1 MKRIIFSITIIS
13 LALLLF
19 INGKSTL
26 LGKELDSKELSEK
39 KIKET
44 INKITDIVRPSD
56 TLETIFEKHRLNKA
70 DLSGILHSARGQYN
84 LSKLRSGNNY
94 LFETDKNNNI
104 RNMEYSI
111 DDSSF
116 LKVVKL
122 SDGFR
127 SEKKEIEYDKKTGS
141 LFINI
146 ENNLISSMPGGH
158 KENLRLALELSDI
171 YAWDIDFFSDLRN
184 GDSVKVVLEEL
195 WFGNEFKG
203 FGKILAAE
211 FLNRGK
217 LHKAYRF
224 EYDGFAEYFDADGKP
239 LKKALLKSPLKFSRI
254 SSYFSN
260 NRFHPILRTYRPHLG
275 VDYAAPAG
283 TPVSAAGNGV
293 VLFSGYQGE
302 YGQMVS
308 IKHSAGF
315 QTYYGHLSS
324 IAGGIRQGGT
334 VSQGDIIGYVGQTG
348 LATGPHLDYRVKV
361 NDRFVNP
368 LTVAPPHG
376 ETIPKAMQAKFRQT
390 IDNLNIKLVSV
401 NNPVIASSGKKRRS
415 S

>member
-1 MKRIIFSITIIS
+1 MRRIIFSITIIY
-13 LALLLF
+13 LALLLI
-19 INGKSTL
+19 INGQSTH
-26 LGKELDSKELSEK
+26 LGKELDRKELSERT
-39 KIKET
+39 IKET

-56 TLETIFEKHRLNKA
+56 TLETIFEKHRFKRT
-70 DLSGILHSARGQYN
+70 DLSEILRSARGQFN
-84 LSKLRSGNNY
+84 LSKLRAGNSY
-94 LFETDKNNNI
+94 IFETDKNNNI
-104 RNMEYSI
+104 RSMEYAI
-111 DDSSF
+111 DDFSF
-116 LKVVKL
+116 LKVAKL

-127 SEKKEIEYDKKTGS
+127 TEKKEIEYDKKIGS

-146 ENNLISSMPGGH
+146 KNNLISSMPGSH
-158 KENLRLALELSDI
+158 NENLRLALELSDI

-195 WFGNEFKG
+195 WLGNKFKG
-203 FGKILAAE
+203 FGNVLAAE

-224 EYDGFAEYFDADGKP
+224 EYDGSSDYFDADGKS

-254 SSYFSN
+254 SSYFNKS
-260 NRFHPILRTYRPHLG
+260 RFHPILRTYRPHLG
-275 VDYAAPAG
+275 IDYAAPAG

-302 YGQMVS
+302 YGQMIR
-308 IKHSAGF
+308 IKHSSGF

-324 IAGGIRQGGT
+324 IAGGIRQGEK

-348 LATGPHLDYRVKV
+348 LATGPHLDYRIKI

-368 LTVAPPHG
+368 LTVAAPQG
-376 ETIPKAMQAKFRQT
+376 ESIPKAMQAKFRQT
-390 IDNLNIKLVSV
+390 IEHLNIRL
-401 NNPVIASSGKKRRS
+401 ASANKPSSEKKS
-415 S
+415 A

>member
-1 MKRIIFSITIIS
+1 MKRFIFSITIIS
-13 LALLLF
+13 LAFLFF

-26 LGKELDSKELSEK
+26 FGKELPEQRPPVKD
-39 KIKET
+39 IKEAL
-44 INKITDIVRPSD
+44 NKIRDIVRPSD

-70 DLSGILHSARGQYN
+70 ELPGILLSARSQYN
-84 LSKLRSGNNY
+84 LSKLRAGNSY
-94 LFETDKNNNI
+94 VFETDKNNYI
-104 RNMEYSI
+104 RSMEYAI

-122 SDGFR
+122 SDGF
-127 SEKKEIEYDKKTGS
+127 SADKKEIKYDKRIGS
-141 LFINI
+141 IFINI
-146 ENNLISSMPGGH
+146 TNNLISSMPGDN
-158 KENLRLALELSDI
+158 KDSLRLALELSDI

-184 GDSVKVVLEEL
+184 GDSVKIVLEERWL
-195 WFGNEFKG
+195 GNELKG
-203 FGKILAAE
+203 FGNILAAE
-211 FLNRGK
+211 FINKGK

-224 EYDGFAEYFDADGKP
+224 EYDGSADYFDANGKS

-254 SSYFSN
+254 SSYFSKS
-260 NRFHPILRTYRPHLG
+260 RFHPILRTYRPHLG

-283 TPVSAAGNGV
+283 TPVSAAGNGI

-302 YGQMVS
+302 YGEMVS

-315 QTYYGHLSS
+315 QTSYGHLSS
-324 IAGGIRQGGT
+324 IAKGIKQGEK

-348 LATGPHLDYRVKV
+348 LATGPHLDYRVKF

-368 LTVAPPHG
+368 LKAAMPQG
-376 ETIPKAMQAKFRQT
+376 ESIPKTLLAKFRHT
-390 IDNLNIKLVSV
+390 IDELEIKLASVS
-401 NNPVIASSGKKRRS
+401 NPVIAASEKERRS